1 MVCLDGGSSPPIS
14 TKAQEFICFN
24 EFLSFFNH
32 EHKFGVSIF
41 IYFPNSSTPA
51 TDCFCFD
58 YPTPQLR
65 QQIVSALII
74 QLLNS
79 GNRLFWGALKLSWYF
94 AATADLLPL
103 VVSQS
108 SSCPQSSSGKF
119 SENKCCLRVENLRDH
134 RFSPRHFC
142 LTYCYLGV
150 CKSDFA

>member
-41 IYFPNSSTPA
+41 IYFPKSSAPP
-51 TDCFCFD
+51 TDYFCFD

-79 GNRLFWGALKLSWYF
+79 GNRLFWGALKFSWYF

-103 VVSQS
+103 VVNQS
-108 SSCPQSSSGKF
+108 SSCPQSSSGKS
-119 SENKCCLRVENLRDH
+119 SENKCCL
-134 RFSPRHFC
+134 
-142 LTYCYLGV
+142 
-150 CKSDFA
+150 